1 MNHFWGQPMS
11 STTKYLLLG
20 TGIAGFVLLGLAQ
33 SIFGPVLPV
42 YSRVFGLEIS
52 SVGWVLSVF
61 WLGSLAAVGA
71 VYAAP
76 VRLGPKTGLVTAALG
91 TALLALMNNWSMVL
105 AGAAL
110 FGFGYGVI
118 AAVWNPRVLAAFGP
132 RGPSMM
138 SLMNALFT
146 LGAIAAP
153 QLFLAFGQQPAL
165 VFWTFT
171 GFAGLI
177 LLVTL
182 AMGDTRAAPTQ
193 PGDGGKMDGSI
204 FGFAFLG
211 IGLESSLVGLGP
223 TGLAQAGETPERA
236 AQLLSMFFI
245 TYLISRLSL
254 VFIAHR
260 IAPFAIYFGAVTLLA
275 LLTLVAIVTDTGFWF
290 PLMGFACGYIFHG
303 EYLTGLRRM
312 GATTRV
318 SAMLLAAGMLGA
330 IIQPVLISQ
339 VLGSLGP
346 NGFFQIVLGLATML
360 VVLAGLNLR
369 RLTRD

>member
-1 MNHFWGQPMS
+1 MT

-20 TGIAGFVLLGLAQ
+20 TGIAAFVLLGLAQ

-42 YSRVFGLEIS
+42 YAQVFGLEIS
-52 SVGWVLSVF
+52 SVSWVLSVF
-61 WLGSLAAVGA
+61 WVGSLAAVGA

-76 VRLGPKTGLVTAALG
+76 VRLGPKSGLITAALG
-91 TALLALMNNWSMVL
+91 TALLALMSSWSMVL

-118 AAVWNPRVLAAFGP
+118 AAVWNPRVLAAFGA

-138 SLMNALFT
+138 SVMNALFT
-146 LGAIAAP
+146 LGAIASP
-153 QLFLAFGQQPAL
+153 QLFLAFGQQPAS

-171 GFAGLI
+171 GFAGVI
-177 LLVTL
+177 LLATL
-182 AMGDTRAAPTQ
+182 AMGDTRAAPAKA
-193 PGDGGKMDGSI
+193 GDGGKLDWSI
-204 FGFAFLG
+204 LGFAFLG

-223 TGLAQAGETPERA
+223 TGLAQAGATPERA

-260 IAPFAIYFGAVTLLA
+260 IAPFAIYFGAVTALA
-275 LLTLVAIVTDTGFWF
+275 LLTLAAILGDTGFWF

-312 GATTRV
+312 GGTTRV
-318 SAMLLAAGMLGA
+318 SAVLLAAGMLGA
-330 IIQPVLISQ
+330 IILPLLISQ
-339 VLGSLGP
+339 VLDSLGP
-346 NGFFQIVLGLATML
+346 NGFFQIILGLTTGL
-360 VVLAGLNLR
+360 VVLAALNLR
-369 RLTRD
+369 RLTSD